1 MANYSIDVINEGKRL
16 FLQGFSIRKIAEQL
30 GIKQHTTVFRWS
42 HKYNWKKEKPSYPVN
57 SLKAQLD
64 ECTALVNKI
73 QPKLKDIDIL
83 KPSTQDRELL
93 LNYNRL
99 SNLQLKLVR
108 QLTGLKVVEKKPTK
122 SNIFL

>member
-1 MANYSIDVINEGKRL
+1 MANYSIDVINQAKDL

-30 GIKQHTTVFRWS
+30 RIKQHQTVFKWS
-42 HKYNWKKEKPSYPVN
+42 HKYNWKKEQPSYPVN
-57 SLKAQLD
+57 SLKTQLD

-73 QPKLKDIDIL
+73 QPELKHINIL
-83 KPSTQDRELL
+83 SPSQEDRELL

-108 QLTGLKVVEKKPTK
+108 QLTGLKIVDKKPSK